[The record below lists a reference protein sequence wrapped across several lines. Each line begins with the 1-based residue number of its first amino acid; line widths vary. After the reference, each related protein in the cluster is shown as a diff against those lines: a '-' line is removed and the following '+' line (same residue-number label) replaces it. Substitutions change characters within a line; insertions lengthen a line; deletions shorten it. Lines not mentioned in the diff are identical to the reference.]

1 MNTIQHYA
9 SLISTV
15 NSMQSRLN
23 ALGYEFKEIAPRS
36 ALDDQ
41 LIDALVATATQ
52 MLTDAAALK
61 DVAYEPTPPPEE
73 PAP

>member
-41 LIDALVATATQ
+41 LIAALVATATQ